1 MTDATDIDVKP
12 GDPIKA
18 EQFMALVEAVRQLMD
33 VRGGDGLNARRVGG
47 RLHMAAIPWVDAYL
61 AVATSN
67 FAARSG
73 TTPGTGTVD
82 LYWFDGS
89 AITATGD
96 SLADVVNVSSTT
108 MTSGNSIDTGMY
120 CWVVQDAF
128 GTWYISP
135 LECS

>member
-1 MTDATDIDVKP
+1 MPDVTDIDVQP
-12 GDPIKA
+12 GDPIRA
-18 EQFMALVEAVRQLMD
+18 EQFMMLVDAVRELMS
-33 VRGGDGLNARRVGG
+33 VRGGDGVNVRRAGG
-47 RLHMAAIPWVDAYL
+47 RIHLSAIPRVDSYL

-67 FAARSG
+67 FAARSS

-89 AITATGD
+89 ALAATGE
-96 SLADVVNVSSTT
+96 SLADVVNVSTTT
-108 MTSGNSIDTGMY
+108 MTSGNSIDSGMY

-128 GTWYISP
+128 GTWFISP

>member
-1 MTDATDIDVKP
+1 MTVTDINVKP

-18 EQFMALVEAVRQLMD
+18 EQFMMLVQAVRDLLDMRAG
-33 VRGGDGLNARRVGG
+33 RGVDIQRVGG
-47 RLHMAAIPWVDAYL
+47 HLTMSAVPQVTGYIG
-61 AVATSN
+61 VATSN

-82 LYWFDGS
+82 LYSYDGTTLATTGKS
-89 AITATGD
+89 YDAI
-96 SLADVVNVSSTT
+96 NVSATT

-120 CWVVQDAF
+120 VWVQVDAYN
-128 GTWYISP
+128 TWFVAP